1 MQRVILCPKCHV
13 QVKKDDLGE
22 LLCPNCNARLCP
34 KAHIFD
40 GKICPYCGWED
51 PNYYLWQKT
60 TQKVRASSSIV
71 KESKEPLSSKPGY
84 VCPKCGIEVDP
95 ALGRCPHC
103 GLLYARKRL
112 PTQKSAAS
120 ATPAPVSKPPNTTA
134 TPAKSAHLAPGRV
147 SAPPQSPILSEIAKT
162 ERREWE
168 LPSLKR
174 FVRPVLASLL
184 TVIILGGL
192 IMGGIYVARLV
203 SLNAAEPGTRP
214 FFPPLTPSETY
225 TLSTNVVPETGGEI
239 EIISPSSNSGAFEP
253 GSQITLT
260 AIPADCYTF
269 DGGRWEIDGAPDWK
283 ETITITMDSNRSVTA
298 YFQLKDT
305 TSPTISEVKTSSHSD
320 VSATITWETD
330 EPTTSQVEYGS
341 TEDYGLR
348 TTSDNELNTSHEIQL
363 TALEPAKTYYF
374 KLKSQD
380 QCGNE
385 VTQEGNLTTPREIP
399 VGYEVG
405 KRAPGFIL
413 PTYQDDNPESPNKG
427 QTVSLSDFQGKKILL
442 NFWATNCGPCV
453 AELPHIRTIYDT
465 YCQENAPDAD
475 SAVITI
481 CLNETKDM
489 AERIENLKDRYTEE
503 VSRFMLP
510 ILLDPQRQAEDTYN
524 ITRIPTTFLIDSY
537 GIIKEIK
544 IGSFQNAEQI
554 EEKLNSID

>member
-1 MQRVILCPKCHV
+1 VP
-13 QVKKDDLGE
+13 VKKDDLGE
-22 LLCPNCNARLCP
+22 LLCPKCNARLCP

-60 TQKVRASSSIV
+60 TQKVRASSSASR
-71 KESKEPLSSKPGY
+71 ESKESLTSEPGY

-112 PTQKSAAS
+112 PAQKPAAR
-120 ATPAPVSKPPNTTA
+120 ATPAPVSKPIDTTA
-134 TPAKSAHLAPGRV
+134 TPVKSAHPAPGRM
-147 SAPPQSPILSEIAKT
+147 SAPPQSPILSEIART

-168 LPSLKR
+168 FPSLKR

-184 TVIILGGL
+184 TALILGGL
-192 IMGGIYVARLV
+192 IMGGIYIARLV
-203 SLNAAEPGTRP
+203 SQSAAEPGTRP
-214 FFPPLTPSETY
+214 FFPPPTSSKTY

-253 GSQITLT
+253 GSQITLA

-269 DGGRWEIDGAPDWK
+269 DGNRWEIDGTLEWK

-305 TSPTISEVKTSSHSD
+305 TSPTISEVKTSSYSD

-330 EPTTSQVEYGS
+330 EPATSQVEYGK
-341 TEDYGLR
+341 TEDYGLS
-348 TTSDNELNTSHEIQL
+348 TTSDSELTTSHKIQL
-363 TALEPAKTYYF
+363 ISLEPAKTYYF

-385 VTQEGNLTTPREIP
+385 ATHEGKLATHSKIP
-399 VGYEVG
+399 AGYEVG
-405 KRAPGFIL
+405 KRAPDFTL
-413 PTYQDDNPESPNKG
+413 PSYQDDNPESPNKG

-442 NFWATNCGPCV
+442 NFWATNCSPCV
-453 AELPHIRTIYDT
+453 AELPHLRTIYDT
-465 YCQENAPDAD
+465 YCHQNASDAD

-481 CLNETKDM
+481 CLDRTENV

-503 VSRFMLP
+503 TSRFMLP
-510 ILLDPQRQAEDTYN
+510 ILPDQQHQAEDTYN
-524 ITRIPTTFLIDSY
+524 VTRIPTTFLIDSY
-537 GIIKEIK
+537 GIIREIK
-544 IGSFQNAEQI
+544 IGAFQNAEQI